1 MQWVTREVMF
11 LFLKFKTRVE
21 TLEDR
26 VHGIE
31 VMSGT
36 ARRDH
41 PPDLRVTWALQ
52 DIDTF
57 GSWGQLHPK
66 KPRCPDDT

>member
-36 ARRDH
+36 DHRDH
-41 PPDLRVTWALQ
+41 SPDLRVTWA
-52 DIDTF
+52 
-57 GSWGQLHPK
+57 
-66 KPRCPDDT
+66 